1 MTLVEVRSVP
11 LSSSGLVKME
21 ERKRPAAYENDDVAP
36 PHKKQVTTTI
46 NGGSKSHQDVDM
58 PGKDDLEKFQKEAI
72 YRQMQEYKRE
82 RNTLENR
89 LNDLAKR
96 ASFHDDH
103 LRTIDAWFGQLLDEV
118 KLAAG
123 KADVG
128 TSYSAFPSTLLSAD
142 NLAFDKYLKS
152 RSEAISSA
160 ISHVFGQ
167 SPATTPQISDL
178 QTRITHLLSIEKKH
192 VNELEKSRLERE
204 QTEERLETAS
214 MRYMVAEKKL
224 DRAKSLTV
232 AKLER
237 QAIAVG
243 RSDAGSG
250 PGGGVDGAG
259 KNDLPNGQGDS
270 SENLVE
276 AETARKEAVAAFE
289 KQKEQIEQLATE
301 NEKLTS
307 QVAALTS
314 KLSHLSD
321 EDYARTDL
329 FKHLKSQHEDVIKRI
344 NDLEATNN
352 ELRAEAEKLQ
362 AERTAYRIQLDTES
376 QAAISEK
383 ELQLT
388 RAEADLNRIRAARD
402 ELQADV
408 NTRKNA
414 QGQERASFTQ
424 MKQLVAAREDRI
436 EALESEVKRLK
447 NTTTDSAASAPMD
460 PDNISNEELRTKY
473 SNMERQ
479 YSMLN
484 GELASMGTT
493 FKKVSNSASQKIH
506 HLSELEE
513 KAMRLS
519 AEKSRA
525 DQKYFAAMKA
535 KDAREQE
542 VRTLRAQNSK
552 SSDIVSQLKDA
563 EAATRALVVNLEKQL
578 AETKE
583 ALTTLGKQHRISQ
596 QQASEK
602 SILVDGLK
610 SQVDEMKTSLTA
622 KDGSI
627 SVISSTA
634 RKAEVEVEQLKA
646 RIEETKKSL
655 DMWKTKGLGNQSGEY
670 EMLRNLAICTVCRK
684 NFKDTAVKT
693 CGHVFCR
700 ECVEERLQSRM
711 RKCPNCNK
719 AFGANDHMRITL

>member
-21 ERKRPAAYENDDVAP
+21 ERKRPASYENDDVAP

-46 NGGSKSHQDVDM
+46 NGGSKSHQDADM

-82 RNTLENR
+82 RNTLESR

-96 ASFHDDH
+96 AAYHDDH
-103 LRTIDAWFGQLLDEV
+103 LRTIDSWFMQLLDEV

-123 KADVG
+123 KLESGAP
-128 TSYSAFPSTLLSAD
+128 YSAFPSALLSAETP
-142 NLAFDKYLKS
+142 AFDKYLKS

-160 ISHVFGQ
+160 ISQIFAQ
-167 SPATTPQISDL
+167 SPVTTPQISNL
-178 QTRITHLLSIEKKH
+178 QTRITQLLSIEKKH

-237 QAIAVG
+237 QAIAGG
-243 RSDAGSG
+243 RNEAGSG
-250 PGGGVDGAG
+250 LGGVDGAN
-259 KNDLPNGQGDS
+259 KNDLPNGQGES

-276 AETARKEAVAAFE
+276 AETARKEAVATSE

-301 NEKLTS
+301 NEKLLS
-307 QVAALTS
+307 QVTLLTS
-314 KLSHLSD
+314 KLSHLND

-344 NDLEATNN
+344 NDLEATNH

-376 QAAISEK
+376 QAAITEK
-383 ELQLT
+383 ELQLA
-388 RAEADLNRIRAARD
+388 RAETDLNRIRAARD

-424 MKQLVAAREDRI
+424 MKQLVAAKEDRI
-436 EALESEVKRLK
+436 EALESEIDRLK
-447 NTTTDSAASAPMD
+447 ITTSDNVATATA
-460 PDNISNEELRTKY
+460 DNISNEELRTKY
-473 SNMERQ
+473 SNIERQ

-484 GELASMGTT
+484 GELASMGTA
-493 FKKVSNSASQKIH
+493 FKRASNSASQKTN

-513 KAMRLS
+513 KVMRLS

-583 ALTTLGKQHRISQ
+583 ALTNLVKQHRTSQ
-596 QQASEK
+596 QQANEK

-610 SQVDEMKTSLTA
+610 SQVDELKTSLTA
-622 KDGSI
+622 KDGSL
-627 SVISSTA
+627 SVVSNTA
-634 RKAEVEVEQLKA
+634 RKAEVEAEQLKA
-646 RIEETKKSL
+646 RLDETKKNL

>member
-1 MTLVEVRSVP
+1 
-11 LSSSGLVKME
+11 ME
-21 ERKRPAAYENDDVAP
+21 ERKRPASYENDDVAP

-46 NGGSKSHQDVDM
+46 NGGSKSHQDTDM

-82 RNTLENR
+82 RNTLESR

-96 ASFHDDH
+96 AAYHDDH
-103 LRTIDAWFGQLLDEV
+103 LRAIDAWFAQLLDEV

-123 KADVG
+123 KLEAG
-128 TSYSAFPSTLLSAD
+128 APYTAFPSALLSAETS
-142 NLAFDKYLKS
+142 AFDKYLKS

-160 ISHVFGQ
+160 ISQIFAQ
-167 SPATTPQISDL
+167 SPTATPQISDL

-237 QAIAVG
+237 QAIAGG
-243 RSDAGSG
+243 RSEAGSG
-250 PGGGVDGAG
+250 LGGGIDGAN
-259 KNDLPNGQGDS
+259 KNDLSNGQVES
-270 SENLVE
+270 SENIVE
-276 AETARKEAVAAFE
+276 AETARKEAVAASE

-301 NEKLTS
+301 NEKLLS
-307 QVAALTS
+307 QVTLLTS
-314 KLSHLSD
+314 KLSHLND

-376 QAAISEK
+376 QAAITEK
-383 ELQLT
+383 ELQLA
-388 RAEADLNRIRAARD
+388 RAETDLNRIRAARD

-408 NTRKNA
+408 NTRKNT

-424 MKQLVAAREDRI
+424 MKQLGAAKEDRI
-436 EALESEVKRLK
+436 KALESEIDRLK
-447 NTTTDSAASAPMD
+447 STTLDSAASGTVD
-460 PDNISNEELRTKY
+460 QDNISHDELRTKY
-473 SNMERQ
+473 TNMERQ

-484 GELASMGTT
+484 QELASMGAT
-493 FKKVSNSASQKIH
+493 FKKVSNSASQKIN

-583 ALTTLGKQHRISQ
+583 ALNNTAKQHRTSQ
-596 QQASEK
+596 QQANEK

-610 SQVDEMKTSLTA
+610 GQVDELKTSLTA
-622 KDGSI
+622 KDSSL
-627 SVISSTA
+627 SVVSNTA

-646 RIEETKKSL
+646 RLEETKKSL

-670 EMLRNLAICTVCRK
+670 EMLRVWNL
-684 NFKDTAVKT
+684 
-693 CGHVFCR
+693 FC
-700 ECVEERLQSRM
+700 VLQIQI
-711 RKCPNCNK
+711 
-719 AFGANDHMRITL
+719 ANDL

>member
-1 MTLVEVRSVP
+1 
-11 LSSSGLVKME
+11 ME
-21 ERKRPAAYENDDVAP
+21 ERKRPASYENDDVAP

-46 NGGSKSHQDVDM
+46 NGGSKGHQDADM

-82 RNTLENR
+82 RNSLETR

-96 ASFHDDH
+96 AAYHDDH
-103 LRTIDAWFGQLLDEV
+103 LRTIDAWFTQLLDEV

-123 KADVG
+123 KTELGAP
-128 TSYSAFPSTLLSAD
+128 YSTFPSALLSAD
-142 NLAFDKYLKS
+142 SSTVDKYLKS

-160 ISHVFGQ
+160 ISQIFAQ
-167 SPATTPQISDL
+167 SPVATPQICDL

-224 DRAKSLTV
+224 DRARSLTV

-237 QAIAVG
+237 QAIAGG
-243 RSDAGSG
+243 RSETGS
-250 PGGGVDGAG
+250 GVDGVN
-259 KNDLPNGQGDS
+259 KNDLPNGQVES
-270 SENLVE
+270 SDNLAE
-276 AETARKEAVAAFE
+276 AETVRKEAVAASE

-301 NEKLTS
+301 NEKLLS
-307 QVAALTS
+307 QVTLLTS
-314 KLSHLSD
+314 KFSHLND

-376 QAAISEK
+376 QAAITEK
-383 ELQLT
+383 ELQLA
-388 RAEADLNRIRAARD
+388 RAESDLNRIRAARD

-424 MKQLVAAREDRI
+424 MKQLGAAKEDRI
-436 EALESEVKRLK
+436 KALESEIDRLK
-447 NTTTDSAASAPMD
+447 STTSDSAASATVD
-460 PDNISNEELRTKY
+460 PDNVSNEELRTKY

-484 GELASMGTT
+484 QELASMGDA
-493 FKKVSNSASQKIH
+493 FKKASNSASQKIN
-506 HLSELEE
+506 HLADLEE
-513 KAMRLS
+513 KAMRLG

-583 ALTTLGKQHRISQ
+583 ALTNIAKQHRTSQ
-596 QQASEK
+596 QQSNEK
-602 SILVDGLK
+602 SLLVDGLK
-610 SQVDEMKTSLTA
+610 SQVDELKTSLIA
-622 KDGSI
+622 KDSSF
-627 SVISSTA
+627 SVVSNTA
-634 RKAEVEVEQLKA
+634 RKVEVEAEQLKA
-646 RIEETKKSL
+646 RLEETKKNL

-670 EMLRNLAICTVCRK
+670 EMLRVWNLFYVL
-684 NFKDTAVKT
+684 
-693 CGHVFCR
+693 H
-700 ECVEERLQSRM
+700 LQH
-711 RKCPNCNK
+711 
-719 AFGANDHMRITL
+719 ANDL

>member
-1 MTLVEVRSVP
+1 
-11 LSSSGLVKME
+11 ME

-46 NGGSKSHQDVDM
+46 NGGSRSHQDADM

-82 RNTLENR
+82 RHTLESR

-96 ASFHDDH
+96 AAYHDDH
-103 LRTIDAWFGQLLDEV
+103 LRTIDAWFMQLLDEV

-123 KADVG
+123 KMEVDAP
-128 TSYSAFPSTLLSAD
+128 YSAFPSALLSAETI
-142 NLAFDKYLKS
+142 AFDKYLKS
-152 RSEAISSA
+152 KSEAISSA
-160 ISHVFGQ
+160 ISQIFAR
-167 SPATTPQISDL
+167 SPPTTPEISDL
-178 QTRITHLLSIEKKH
+178 QTRITNLLSIEKKH

-243 RSDAGSG
+243 RSEAGSG
-250 PGGGVDGAG
+250 LGGGADGVN
-259 KNDLPNGQGDS
+259 KNDLPNGQVES
-270 SENLVE
+270 SESLVE
-276 AETARKEAVAAFE
+276 VEIARKEAVAASE
-289 KQKEQIEQLATE
+289 KQKEQIEQLATA
-301 NEKLTS
+301 NEKLLS
-307 QVAALTS
+307 QVTLLTS
-314 KLSHLSD
+314 KLSHLND
-321 EDYARTDL
+321 DDYARTDL

-376 QAAISEK
+376 QAAITEK
-383 ELQLT
+383 ELQLA
-388 RAEADLNRIRAARD
+388 RAETDLNRIRAARD

-408 NTRKNA
+408 NTRKNT
-414 QGQERASFTQ
+414 QGQERASFLQ
-424 MKQLVAAREDRI
+424 MKQLGVAKEDRI
-436 EALESEVKRLK
+436 KALESEVDRLK
-447 NTTTDSAASAPMD
+447 NTTLDSAASATVD
-460 PDNISNEELRTKY
+460 SDNISNEELRTKY

-479 YSMLN
+479 YDMLN
-484 GELASMGTT
+484 QELASMGTT
-493 FKKVSNSASQKIH
+493 FKKVSNSASQKIN

-552 SSDIVSQLKDA
+552 SSEIVSQLKDA
-563 EAATRALVVNLEKQL
+563 EAATRTLVVNLEKQL

-583 ALTTLGKQHRISQ
+583 ALTNTAKQQHISQ
-596 QQASEK
+596 QQANEK
-602 SILVDGLK
+602 TILVDGLK
-610 SQVDEMKTSLTA
+610 SQVDELKTSLIA
-622 KDGSI
+622 KDNSF
-627 SVISSTA
+627 SVASNTV
-634 RKAEVEVEQLKA
+634 RKAEVEAEQLKA
-646 RIEETKKSL
+646 RLEETKKSL
-655 DMWKTKGLGNQSGEY
+655 DMWKTKGIGNQSGEY
-670 EMLRNLAICTVCRK
+670 EMLRYVG
-684 NFKDTAVKT
+684 KT
-693 CGHVFCR
+693 
-700 ECVEERLQSRM
+700 L
-711 RKCPNCNK
+711 
-719 AFGANDHMRITL
+719 RIPQ

>member
-1 MTLVEVRSVP
+1 
-11 LSSSGLVKME
+11 ME
-21 ERKRPAAYENDDVAP
+21 ERKRPASYENDDTAP
-36 PHKKQVTTTI
+36 PHKKQATTTI
-46 NGGSKSHQDVDM
+46 NGGSKGHQDADM

-89 LNDLAKR
+89 LNDLTKR
-96 ASFHDDH
+96 AAYHDDH
-103 LRTIDAWFGQLLDEV
+103 LRTIDAWFSQLLDEV
-118 KLAAG
+118 KLAS
-123 KADVG
+123 G
-128 TSYSAFPSTLLSAD
+128 TAETSVPYSAFPSTLLSAD
-142 NLAFDKYLKS
+142 TPAFDKYLKS

-160 ISHVFGQ
+160 ISQIFTQTH
-167 SPATTPQISDL
+167 ATTPQISDL
-178 QTRITHLLSIEKKH
+178 QNRITHLLSIEKKH

-237 QAIAVG
+237 QAIAGG
-243 RSDAGSG
+243 RSEVGSG
-250 PGGGVDGAG
+250 LGGSVDGVA

-270 SENLVE
+270 NENLAE
-276 AETARKEAVAAFE
+276 TETARKEAVAASE
-289 KQKEQIEQLATE
+289 KQKEHIEQLATE
-301 NEKLTS
+301 NEQLTI
-307 QVAALTS
+307 QVTALKS

-344 NDLEATNN
+344 NDLEAINN

-362 AERTAYRIQLDTES
+362 AERTAYRVQLDTES
-376 QAAISEK
+376 QAAIAEK
-383 ELQLT
+383 ELQLA
-388 RAEADLNRIRAARD
+388 RAETDLNRIRAARD

-408 NTRKNA
+408 NTRKNT
-414 QGQERASFTQ
+414 QGQERVSFTQ
-424 MKQLVAAREDRI
+424 MKQLVAAKEDRI
-436 EALESEVKRLK
+436 EALESEVDRLK
-447 NTTTDSAASAPMD
+447 SSSMESAAGNPVD
-460 PDNISNEELRTKY
+460 LDNISNEELRMKY

-479 YSMLN
+479 YNMLN
-484 GELASMGTT
+484 QELASMGTT
-493 FKKVSNSASQKIH
+493 FKKVSSTATQKTN

-513 KAMRLS
+513 KVMRLS

-563 EAATRALVVNLEKQL
+563 EAATRALVVNLEKQV

-583 ALTTLGKQHRISQ
+583 ALTNIVKQHRTSQ

-610 SQVDEMKTSLTA
+610 GQVDELKTSLTA
-622 KDGSI
+622 KDNSL
-627 SVISSTA
+627 SAASSTA
-634 RKAEVEVEQLKA
+634 RKAEVEAEQLKA
-646 RIEETKKSL
+646 RLEETKKSL

-670 EMLRNLAICTVCRK
+670 EMLRVWK
-684 NFKDTAVKT
+684 YP
-693 CGHVFCR
+693 
-700 ECVEERLQSRM
+700 M
-711 RKCPNCNK
+711 
-719 AFGANDHMRITL
+719 